1 MEVCDGPAA
10 AEAERCGVVGGGGI
24 LGSVESAKPDALV
37 QIGIADLGGPL
48 PPRAAAHAAEAPA
61 ARPLGKALPTGRPL
75 LVLHDG
81 VVIAYH
87 RCARLPQADLLVVVL
102 VGVEQAGGVHHE
114 LSTFDRMGGCLGIGR
129 VWGFSLAVGCGCLGR
144 RKHLGLLRWPHPPRT
159 HIGNKRN

>member
-37 QIGIADLGGPL
+37 QIGVADLGGPL

-61 ARPLGKALPTGRPL
+61 ARPLGQALPTGRPL
-75 LVLHDG
+75 LVLHGG

-87 RCARLPQADLLVVVL
+87 RCVRLPQADLLVVL

-114 LSTFDRMGGCLGIGR
+114 CSAMNEF
-129 VWGFSLAVGCGCLGR
+129 GR
-144 RKHLGLLRWPHPPRT
+144 RLAAMGPDGILGGFWVFGSGGERPVLGGPHASVT
-159 HIGNKRN
+159 